1 MKRKMVRVLL
11 YSFLILL
18 AVICLLPF
26 LIMLVSATQ
35 SNADLS
41 RGFTL
46 LPGTWA
52 AKNYQTLTERIPFWT
67 YVKNSLLSTIP
78 NVILT
83 AYFGTMAAFGFEKY
97 QFRGKKALYTVTMLM
112 MVIPAQ
118 ISLIGLYRI
127 FASMKLLN
135 TLWTLI
141 LPGISN
147 VLTVYWMRGN
157 IYQVIDN
164 SLLEAARIDGC
175 SDMQMF
181 HRVVLSLC
189 KTGVMTISIMNFVAV
204 WNDYINAV
212 TYITSNKKSTLSVG
226 IAMLNNF
233 DNIDLGAV
241 YMGVALSTFVI
252 LAFYLVFNSQILGG
266 VTEGSVKG

>member
-1 MKRKMVRVLL
+1 MKRRVVQSMTYLL
-11 YSFLILL
+11 LVLL
-18 AVICLLPF
+18 AVICLVPF
-26 LIMLVSATQ
+26 LIMMISATQ

-46 LPGTWA
+46 VPGTWLIR
-52 AKNYQTLTERIPFWT
+52 NYQTLVERIPFWS
-67 YVKNSLLSTIP
+67 YVKNSLLSSVP
-78 NVILT
+78 NILLT
-83 AYFGTMAAFGFEKY
+83 AYFGTLAAYGFEKFK
-97 QFRGKKALYTVTMLM
+97 FRGKKTLYTLVM
-112 MVIPAQ
+112 MMMIIPAQ

-135 TLWTLI
+135 TLWVLI

-157 IYQVIDN
+157 IYQLIDD
-164 SLLEAARIDGC
+164 SLLDAAKIDGC
-175 SDMQMF
+175 GEIQIF
-181 HRVVLSLC
+181 HKIVLPLC
-189 KTGVMTISIMNFVAV
+189 KTGILTISIMNFVSV
-204 WNDYINAV
+204 WNDYVNAV

-233 DNIDLGAV
+233 DNIDLGAI
-241 YMGVALSTFVI
+241 YMGVALSTLVI
-252 LAFYLVFNSQILGG
+252 LLFYLVFNSQILGG